1 MVHIEVKIS
10 VFEMAGFERAGLPG
24 CEYIRQ
30 TLTNSADMAAAIENF
45 QHENGVLL
53 PSLQSALPFLDLHG
67 VGRLEFHSSVMEHLR
82 ETVLEKIKSLDEKK
96 LKEILEQSFP
106 FIHVPELQPVVMEIM
121 KYLPKVSDEC
131 LEHIANDPK
140 LYEDCAIEVKR
151 QIWVKH
157 HHLFGDAVGPLLKQ
171 YLEIKYS
178 NLHNTDSYSSSDFFH
193 VSSKVRRQHAIV
205 QDLAKMIGKSLEL
218 YNLVLQFLRT
228 LFLRTKEVHYCTL
241 RSELLMAVHDLE
253 VKDIKDVDP
262 CHKFTWCLD
271 ACIREKNIEGKRIR
285 ELHGFL
291 EAAKKEEERVIG

>member
-1 MVHIEVKIS
+1 
-10 VFEMAGFERAGLPG
+10 MAGFERAGLPG

-30 TLTNSADMAAAIENF
+30 TLTNSPDLAAAIENF
-45 QHENGVLL
+45 QHDNGVLL

-67 VGRLEFHSSVMEHLR
+67 VGRLEFHTSVMDHLKD
-82 ETVLEKIKSLDEKK
+82 TVLRKLKTLEEPK
-96 LKEILEQSFP
+96 LKELLEQSFP
-106 FIHVPELQPVVMEIM
+106 FIHVQELRPVVMQIM

-131 LEHIANDPK
+131 LEHIANDTK
-140 LYEDCAIEVKR
+140 LYEDSTIEVKR

-171 YLEIKYS
+171 YLEAKYTL
-178 NLHNTDSYSSSDFFH
+178 LHATDANSCSDFFAI
-193 VSSKVRRQHAIV
+193 SSKVRRQNSVV
-205 QDLAKMIGKSLEL
+205 QDLAKMIGKSLQL

-228 LFLRTKEVHYCTL
+228 LFLRANEVHYCTL

-253 VKDIKDVDP
+253 VKDIKDIDP

-271 ACIREKNIEGKRIR
+271 ACIREKNIEGKRIK

-291 EAAKKEEERVIG
+291 DAAKKEEERVIGYV